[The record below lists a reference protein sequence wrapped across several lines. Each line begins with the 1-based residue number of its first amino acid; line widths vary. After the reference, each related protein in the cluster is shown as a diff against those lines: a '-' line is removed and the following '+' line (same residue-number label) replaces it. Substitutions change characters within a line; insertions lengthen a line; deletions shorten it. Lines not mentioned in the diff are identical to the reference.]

1 MKYEQDQNASAE
13 ILRLVI
19 QKMSVHPAAFT
30 PQNYA
35 VWYEYATGINRS
47 LNEAIVKLID
57 SGHKFDS
64 DTVEELYLKHVS
76 ECNTDIERALRE
88 EIRKLLAEVAGATEK
103 TDKQA
108 FQFGNS
114 LQKYGETLKQYI
126 EPDMLAS
133 LISNMSGDTDKMRDS
148 MRNLQTELITSKQ
161 QVEKLQQDLQSARG
175 EALTDPLTGLLNRRG
190 FESKANEVMADRTGP
205 SKGLC
210 MLMVD
215 IDHFKKINDTY
226 GHLFGDKVICGISEI
241 LKSKVRG
248 QDSVARL
255 GGEEFAVLLAD
266 TDTSGA
272 CIVAEHIRQSVERCK
287 ISRHNTQEMIDG
299 ISISIGVAAKSI
311 GSNLISLLD
320 HADKALY
327 ASKSQGRNR
336 TTVYS

>member
-35 VWYEYATGINRS
+35 VWYEFVTGINGS
-47 LNEAIVKLID
+47 LNHTLNKLL
-57 SGHKFDS
+57 
-64 DTVEELYLKHVS
+64 DTGFKLDDDTIEKLYLKYVS

-88 EIRKLLAEVAGATEK
+88 EIRKLLEEVAGATEK

-108 FQFGNS
+108 DQFGNS
-114 LQKYGETLKQYI
+114 LQKYGESLKQKL
-126 EPDMLAS
+126 DATTLVT
-133 LISNMSGDTDKMRDS
+133 LISDMSGDTNKMRGS
-148 MRNLQTELITSKQ
+148 MQNLQSELEISKQ

-175 EALTDPLTGLLNRRG
+175 EALTDPLTSLLNRRG
-190 FESKANEVMADRTGP
+190 FESGANEILADQINP
-205 SKGLC
+205 SKGSC

-215 IDHFKKINDTY
+215 IDHFKNINDTY
-226 GHLFGDKVICGISEI
+226 GHLFGDKVICGIAEI

-272 CIVAEHIRQSVERCK
+272 RIVAENIRQSVERCK
-287 ISRHNTQEMIDG
+287 IHRHDSQEVVEG
-299 ISISIGVAAKSI
+299 ISISIGVAAFTKG
-311 GSNLISLLD
+311 GSLINLLD
-320 HADKALY
+320 QADKALY
-327 ASKSQGRNR
+327 DSKKQGRNR